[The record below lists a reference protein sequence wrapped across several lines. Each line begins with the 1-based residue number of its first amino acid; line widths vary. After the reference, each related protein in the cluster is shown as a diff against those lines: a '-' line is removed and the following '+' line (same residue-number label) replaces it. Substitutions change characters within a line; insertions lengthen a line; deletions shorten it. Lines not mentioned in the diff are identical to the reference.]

1 MEFFDDQGL
10 AGRFPSAAFSKAFSQ
25 GRQERKNQA
34 AARSPVHAVNRSAR
48 RVLAS
53 AARAEKAN
61 SVIMRRLNR
70 GLGLDRDIDIW
81 GRSFR
86 IRVKAATAW
95 AVKNVALAPK
105 GRASGRSVMTYSKP
119 IRDRRG
125 RIAVFMRVRYKGFR
139 SPGWRGG
146 MTGEHIHY
154 IYRADAIEPQS
165 HDRPLLSNMGNSV
178 GEIAAGWGALEEVE
192 EAYRANAIVQHRIV
206 LGMPY
211 QLTPAGRRRVL
222 ERFCERAFG
231 RLGLPYAASNHLPDT
246 DGDERN
252 YHAHVAFSTRPMSHI
267 GEHQWEIV
275 QEKVNGITDPDG
287 LAKMRAL
294 FAAIVNQEC
303 RRESLD
309 LRFTHQRYDKRG
321 INARRQEHLGPQ
333 LTTLHREGKTV
344 DMAVRNER
352 IIVSNEARGE
362 HSAASSEIEE
372 ATRQIAQLERDI
384 QALAMLEIGAKAL
397 NQAGHRDL
405 GSRLELEENGVRQSG
420 QNGPAKPIEP
430 LLGRE
435 RLDLSHSAMSAP
447 PADPS
452 FEGLRMDGS
461 KEKAVHELS
470 SDEGA
475 KLMIRLERER
485 PILQSK
491 NDAITPVDTRPFTE
505 AELGWMRRDLLS
517 MHRLLLEQQQ
527 EQEAADAKK
536 EQVRHAME
544 VRRLAALEHDG
555 ARPRLENDA
564 VTSAATSVDRDPKPL
579 PATGTNAKQGLA
591 NESLTNPTAREQDPP
606 AEPKPPM
613 DEASRQAAKAA
624 WAAAQAA
631 RTR

>member
-10 AGRFPSAAFSKAFSQ
+10 AGRFPSAAFSREFSQ
-25 GRQERKNQA
+25 GRQARKNQA
-34 AARSPVHAVNRSAR
+34 ASRSPVHAVNRSAR

-70 GLGLDRDIDIW
+70 ELGLDRDVDIW

-86 IRVKAATAW
+86 IRVKAATAR
-95 AVKNVALAPK
+95 AVKTVALALK
-105 GRASGRSVMTYSKP
+105 GRASGRSIMTYSKP

-154 IYRADAIEPQS
+154 IFRADAIEPQFR
-165 HDRPLLSNMGNSV
+165 DRPLVSNMGISV
-178 GEIAAGWGALEEVE
+178 GEIAAGWGVLEEVE

-267 GEHQWEIV
+267 GEHQWEVV

-287 LAKMRAL
+287 LARMRAL

-309 LRFTHQRYDKRG
+309 LRLTHQRYDKRG
-321 INARRQEHLGPQ
+321 IDARRQEHLGPQ
-333 LTTLHREGKTV
+333 LTTLHRQGKTV

-352 IIVSNEARGE
+352 TIAENEARGE
-362 HSAASSEIEE
+362 HREACSEVDEAAQ
-372 ATRQIAQLERDI
+372 QIAQLERDI
-384 QALAMLEIGAKAL
+384 HALAMLEISAKARDEER
-397 NQAGHRDL
+397 HRDL
-405 GSRLELEENGVRQSG
+405 EAHPKVAK
-420 QNGPAKPIEP
+420 NGPRHQQIGPVAAVGPSDGQERSNQSDCAMAAP
-430 LLGRE
+430 L
-435 RLDLSHSAMSAP
+435 AN
-447 PADPS
+447 PALKD
-452 FEGLRMDGS
+452 LRMDES
-461 KEKAVHELS
+461 KEKAVRELS

-485 PILQSK
+485 PTLHLK
-491 NDAITPVDTRPFTE
+491 NDVIGPVDTRPFTE
-505 AELGWMRRDLLS
+505 AELGWMRRDLLT
-517 MHRLLLEQQQ
+517 MHRLLLEQHQ
-527 EQEAADAKK
+527 EQEAAEAKK
-536 EQVRHAME
+536 EQVRLAIE

-564 VTSAATSVDRDPKPL
+564 VTSAATAVDRDPEPPL
-579 PATGTNAKQGLA
+579 PTVTDAKPGLA
-591 NESLTNPTAREQDPP
+591 DVCLTKPTAPERVPP
-606 AEPKPPM
+606 AAPNLPM
-613 DEASRQAAKAA
+613 DAASRQAAEAA

-631 RTR
+631 RMR